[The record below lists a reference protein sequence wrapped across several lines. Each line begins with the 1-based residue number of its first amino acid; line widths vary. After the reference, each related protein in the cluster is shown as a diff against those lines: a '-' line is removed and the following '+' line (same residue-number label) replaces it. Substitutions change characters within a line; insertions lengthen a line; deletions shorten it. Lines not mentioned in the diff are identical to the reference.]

1 MASHQFD
8 TVVIGSG
15 PGGYVAAIRAA
26 QLKQKVAVIERSEI
40 GGICLNWGCIPT
52 KALLKNAEIFE
63 HFKRAD
69 EFGLKADNLS
79 FDFEKIIN
87 RSRGVADQN
96 SKGIQFLFKKN
107 KIDLLVGSASF
118 KSKNEI
124 EIKDDTGKVTDTVKA
139 KHFIIATGARA
150 VEIPAIGLEI
160 DEKQIWSYR
169 GALKPSKMPKSIVVV
184 GAGAIGVEFAYF
196 YNMFGTH
203 VDIIEMQD
211 HILPIEDD
219 ETVKHVERSFK
230 KHKISLHTNT
240 KVLSVKKLKNEVE
253 VKVEKKG
260 KEQIIKAEVV
270 LSAVGVRANVEN
282 LGLEKIGVKLE
293 NNKIKVDTKTMQTTV
308 PNIYSIGDCIG
319 TAALAHVASAEGITA
334 IEHMAGLKPKGVDYG
349 NIPSCTYCQPQVA
362 SVGLTEKAALEK
374 GYKLKVGRFPFSAL
388 GKARAIGETE
398 GMVKL
403 IFDEKY
409 GELLGAHIV
418 GHDATEMI
426 AELGLAKTLETTFE
440 EIAHT
445 VHAHPTLSEAVM
457 EAAHDALGHA
467 IHI

>member
-1 MASHQFD
+1 MSSYSFD

-15 PGGYVAAIRAA
+15 PGGYVAAIKAS
-26 QLKQKVAVIERSEI
+26 QIGQNVGVIERAEL

-52 KALLKNAEIFE
+52 KALLKNAEVYE

-69 EFGLKADNLS
+69 EFGITADNIG
-79 FDFEKIIN
+79 FDFGKIIA
-87 RSRGVADQN
+87 RSRDVADQN

-107 KIDLLVGSASF
+107 NITVINGNAEL
-118 KSKNEI
+118 KSNTEI
-124 EIKDDTGKVTDTVKA
+124 AVTDNSGKQTDTVTA
-139 KHFIIATGARA
+139 KNIIIATGARA
-150 VEIPAIGLEI
+150 RALPSLGLEF

-169 GALKPSKMPKSIVVV
+169 GALKPETLPKTMAIM

-196 YNMFGTH
+196 YNMLGVK

-211 HILPIEDD
+211 HLLPIEDA
-219 ETVKHVERSFK
+219 ECVKHLERSFK
-230 KHKISLHTNT
+230 KHKIGVHTSTAVKSIN
-240 KVLSVKKLKNEVE
+240 KKKNSVELVI
-253 VKVEKKG
+253 EKKG
-260 KEQIIKAEVV
+260 KEKTIEADV
-270 LSAVGVRANVEN
+270 LLGAIGIQANVEN
-282 LGLEKIGVKLE
+282 LGLETVGIQLDRGTIVV
-293 NNKIKVDTKTMQTTV
+293 NKETMQTNV
-308 PNIYSIGDCIG
+308 PNIYAIGDCVG
-319 TAALAHVASAEGITA
+319 TIALAHVASAEGILA
-334 IEHMAGLKPKGVDYG
+334 AEHIQGHQVKAVEYG
-349 NIPSCTYCQPQVA
+349 NIPGCTYCQPQVA
-362 SVGLTEKAALEK
+362 SVGMTEKAAKEA
-374 GYKLKVGRFPFSAL
+374 GYSLKIGRFPFSAL
-388 GKARAIGETE
+388 GKARAIGETD

-426 AELGLAKTLETTFE
+426 AELGLARTLETTVDE
-440 EIAHT
+440 VAET

>member
-1 MASHQFD
+1 MNNHTVD
-8 TVVIGSG
+8 TLVIGSG

-26 QLKQKVAVIERSEI
+26 QLKQKVCVVEKAEL

-52 KALLKNAEIFE
+52 KALLKNAEVFDLY
-63 HFKRAD
+63 KRSD
-69 EFGLKADNLS
+69 EFGFKTGEVK
-79 FDFEKIIN
+79 FDFNKIID
-87 RSRGVADQN
+87 RSRNVADQN

-107 KIDLLVGSASF
+107 QIQHISGVAEL
-118 KSKNEI
+118 KSKNEVLV
-124 EIKDDTGKVTDTVKA
+124 KDKSGKITDTIKA
-139 KHFIIATGARA
+139 KHIIIATGARPRSIA
-150 VEIPAIGLEI
+150 PIGLEI
-160 DEKQIWSYR
+160 DEKQIWSYY
-169 GALKPSKMPKSIVVV
+169 GALKPPKMPKSMVII

-196 YNMFGTH
+196 YNMFGVK
-203 VDIIEMQD
+203 VDIVEMMDQL
-211 HILPIEDD
+211 LPIEDN
-219 ETVKHVERSFK
+219 ESVRHLERSYK
-230 KHKISLHTNT
+230 KHKIGIHTST
-240 KVLSVKKLKNEVE
+240 KV
-253 VKVEKKG
+253 VKVSKSAKGCTVEIEKKG
-260 KEQIIKAEVV
+260 KKESISADVV
-270 LSAVGVRANVEN
+270 LAAVGIQANTEN
-282 LGLEKIGVKLE
+282 IGLEKIGVKLE
-293 NNKIKVDTKTMQTTV
+293 KGLISVNPKTCQTSVD
-308 PNIYSIGDCIG
+308 NIYAIGDCIG
-319 TAALAHVASAEGITA
+319 TAALAHVASAEGITVA
-334 IEHMAGLKPKGVDYG
+334 EHIAGMEVHGVDYT

-374 GYKLKVGRFPFSAL
+374 GYKLKIGRFPFSAL

-440 EIAHT
+440 EVART

-457 EAAHDALGHA
+457 EAAHDALGRA

>member
-1 MASHQFD
+1 MNNSTFD

-26 QLKQKVAVIERSEI
+26 QLKQKVCVIEKAEL

-52 KALLKNAEIFE
+52 KALLKNAEVFE
-63 HFKRAD
+63 LYNRAD
-69 EFGLKADNLS
+69 EFGFKTGDIK
-79 FDFEKIIN
+79 FDFDKIIG
-87 RSRGVADQN
+87 RSRNVADQN

-107 KIDLLVGSASF
+107 KIEHINGIAEL

-124 EIKDDTGKVTDTVKA
+124 LVKDSSGKNTDTIKA
-139 KHFIIATGARA
+139 KHIILATGARPRS
-150 VEIPAIGLEI
+150 ISPIGLEI
-160 DEKQIWSYR
+160 DEKQIWSYY
-169 GALKPSKMPKSIVVV
+169 GALKPTKMPKSMIII

-196 YNMFGTH
+196 YNKFGAKIE
-203 VDIIEMQD
+203 IIEMMDQL
-211 HILPIEDD
+211 LPIEDN
-219 ETVKHVERSFK
+219 EAVRHLERSYK
-230 KHKISLHTNT
+230 KHKIGIHTNT
-240 KVLSVKKLKNEVE
+240 KVVNVKKSAKECIVTI
-253 VKVEKKG
+253 EKKG
-260 KEQIIKAEVV
+260 KTETLSAEVI
-270 LSAVGVRANVEN
+270 LAAVGIQANTEN
-282 LGLEKIGVKLE
+282 IGLEKLGIKLD
-293 NNKIKVDTKTMQTTV
+293 KGLIQADSKTCQTNV
-308 PNIYSIGDCIG
+308 PNIYAIGDCIG

-334 IEHMAGLKPKGVDYG
+334 AEHISGLDVPGVDYT

-374 GYKLKVGRFPFSAL
+374 GYKLKIGRFPFSAL
-388 GKARAIGETE
+388 GKARAIGETD

-426 AELGLAKTLETTFE
+426 AELGLAKTLETTYE
-440 EIAHT
+440 EVART

>member
-1 MASHQFD
+1 MSTHTFD

-26 QLKQKVAVIERSEI
+26 QLGQKVAVIERAEL

-52 KALLKNAEIFE
+52 KALLKNAEVFE
-63 HFKRAD
+63 HFKRAA
-69 EFGLKADNLS
+69 EFGISADNIG
-79 FDFEKIIN
+79 FDFEKIIG
-87 RSRGVADQN
+87 RSRDVADQN

-107 KIDLLVGSASF
+107 NITVITGNADF
-118 KSKNEI
+118 KTRTELS
-124 EIKDDTGKVTDTVKA
+124 IKDASGKQTDIVKA
-139 KHFIIATGARA
+139 KHIVIATGARA
-150 VEIPAIGLEI
+150 RSIPAIGVDI

-169 GALKPSKMPKSIVVV
+169 GALKPAKLPKTMTIM

-196 YNMFGTH
+196 YNMLGVK

-211 HILPIEDD
+211 HILPIEDA
-219 ETVKHVERSFK
+219 ECIKHVERSFK
-230 KHKISLHTNT
+230 KHKIGIHTKT
-240 KVLSVKKLKNEVE
+240 KVLKVTKDKSKVSVEIE
-253 VKVEKKG
+253 TKG
-260 KEQIIKAEVV
+260 KKKV
-270 LSAVGVRANVEN
+270 LESDVLLAAVGIQANTEG
-282 LGLEKIGVKLE
+282 LGLDKVGVKLDRGTIVA
-293 NNKIKVDTKTMQTTV
+293 NTSTFQTDTK
-308 PNIYSIGDCIG
+308 NIYAIGDCIG
-319 TAALAHVASAEGITA
+319 TIALAHVASAEGIKA
-334 IEHMAGLKPKGVDYG
+334 VEHIAGMHQGDVDYG

-374 GYKLKVGRFPFSAL
+374 GYKLKIGRFPFSAL
-388 GKARAIGETE
+388 GKARAIGETD

-403 IFDEKY
+403 VFDEKY

-426 AELGLAKTLETTFE
+426 AELGLARTLETTIDE
-440 EIAHT
+440 VANTI
-445 VHAHPTLSEAVM
+445 HAHPTLSEAVM

>member
-52 KALLKNAEIFE
+52 KALLKNAEVFE

-69 EFGLKADNLS
+69 EFGLKADNVS
-79 FDFEKIIN
+79 FDFSKIID

-107 KIDLLVGSASF
+107 KIDLIEGFAAF
-118 KSKNEI
+118 KTKNEI
-124 EIKDDTGKVTDTVKA
+124 EVKDSKGKVTDIVKA
-139 KHFIIATGARA
+139 KNFIIATGARA

-160 DEKQIWSYR
+160 DEKQVWSYR
-169 GALKPSKMPKSIVVV
+169 GALKPNKMPKSIAII

-196 YNMFGTH
+196 YNMFGTK

-211 HILPIEDD
+211 HILPIEDA

-230 KHKISLHTNT
+230 KHKISVKTNT

-253 VKVEKKG
+253 VKVERKG
-260 KEQIIKAEVV
+260 KEETIKAEVV
-270 LSAVGVRANVEN
+270 LAAVGVRANVEN

-293 NNKIKVDTKTMQTTV
+293 NNKIKVDNKTMQTTV
-308 PNIYSIGDCIG
+308 NSIYSIGDCIG

-334 IEHMAGLKPKGVDYG
+334 VEHMAGLKPQGVDYG

-362 SVGLTEKAALEK
+362 SVGLTEKAATEK
-374 GYKLKVGRFPFSAL
+374 GYKLKIGRFPFSAL

-440 EIAHT
+440 EVANT